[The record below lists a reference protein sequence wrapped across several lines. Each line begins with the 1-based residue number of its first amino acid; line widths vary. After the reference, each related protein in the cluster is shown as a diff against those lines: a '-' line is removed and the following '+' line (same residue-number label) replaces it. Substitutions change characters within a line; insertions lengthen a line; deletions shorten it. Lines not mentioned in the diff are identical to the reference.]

1 MEIKSKFFPSLT
13 HKDYK
18 IMWIGHIVGESSS
31 WALGA
36 AEGWVIFNLAESNPS
51 SWVGAVFFAAM
62 IPWFFAPIVVG
73 LLTDKFSRRNI
84 LILAYLLSLLH
95 GLALTALIFTGTIE
109 VWHILVLAVVNGVA
123 RATHMGAIEALAA
136 NLVPANHLP
145 NAYTLIS
152 AGYYATRLI
161 GPGLIAPLMGLTD
174 IKWIFLSCVIAYA
187 AGVYLVSQVK
197 AVSTGRVDP
206 EKGLLYNTFSGF
218 RYIYRHPVLRSV
230 MYLVM
235 FHCTLVMS
243 FESLLPAV
251 SDNQLASGG
260 EGVAYLHMM
269 IGFGA
274 LIASIALAP
283 VRGHGT
289 LGQLFL
295 ISAVVSSFGNI
306 ILGVSA
312 VLQFALVSTV
322 VIGISHAAF
331 MTIATILIQSVSP
344 DYLRGRITS
353 IYLIHAGGLMS
364 FSYFANGVL
373 ADMYEPSRILTIGG
387 ITFLI
392 VVIGSWLIQTP
403 RLIYKHGAL
412 IHDSQ

>member
-1 MEIKSKFFPSLT
+1 MQIKDRFLSALS
-13 HKDYK
+13 HRDYR
-18 IMWIGHIVGESSS
+18 IMWTGHIVGESSS

-36 AEGWVIFNLAESNPS
+36 AEGWLIFNLAENNPS

-73 LLTDKFSRRNI
+73 FLTDKFSRRNI
-84 LILAYLLSLLH
+84 LILAYLLSLFH
-95 GLALTALIFTGTIE
+95 GIALTALIFTGVIE
-109 VWHILVLAVVNGVA
+109 VWHILVLAVVNGIA

-136 NLVPANHLP
+136 NLVPTNHLP

-187 AGVYLVSQVK
+187 AGVYLVTQVK
-197 AVSTGRVDP
+197 AVSTGRIDP
-206 EKGLLYNTFSGF
+206 EKGLIYNTFSGF
-218 RYIYRHPVLRSV
+218 RYIYSHPVLRSV

-251 SDNQLASGG
+251 SNNQLASGG
-260 EGVAYLHMM
+260 SGVAYLHMM
-269 IGFGA
+269 IGLGA

-283 VRGHGT
+283 IRGHGT
-289 LGQLFL
+289 LGKLFL
-295 ISAVVSSFGNI
+295 VSAVVSSFGNF

-312 VLQFALVSTV
+312 GLQYAMVGTV

-331 MTIATILIQSVSP
+331 MTIATIMIQSVSP

-373 ADMYEPSRILTIGG
+373 ADLYEPSRILIIGG
-387 ITFLI
+387 IAFLT
-392 VVIGSWLIQTP
+392 VVIISWFIHTP
-403 RLIYKHGAL
+403 RLIYKRGA
-412 IHDSQ
+412 IIQES

>member
-1 MEIKSKFFPSLT
+1 MEIKTRFFPSLY
-13 HKDYK
+13 HRNYR
-18 IMWIGHIVGESSS
+18 IMWVGHIVGESSS

-36 AEGWVIFNLAESNPS
+36 AEGWLIFNLAENNPS

-73 LLTDKFSRRNI
+73 FLTDKFSRRNI
-84 LILAYLLSLLH
+84 LILAYLLSLFH
-95 GLALTALIFTGTIE
+95 GIALTALIFTGVIE
-109 VWHILVLAVVNGVA
+109 VWHILVLAVVNGIA

-136 NLVPANHLP
+136 NLVPINHLP

-187 AGVYLVSQVK
+187 AGVYLVTQVK
-197 AVSTGRVDP
+197 AVSTGRIDP
-206 EKGLLYNTFSGF
+206 EKGLIYNTFSGF
-218 RYIYRHPVLRSV
+218 RYIYSHPVLRSV

-251 SDNQLASGG
+251 SNNQLASGG
-260 EGVAYLHMM
+260 SGVAYLHMM
-269 IGFGA
+269 IGLGA

-283 VRGHGT
+283 IRGHGT

-295 ISAVVSSFGNI
+295 VSAVVSSFGNF

-312 VLQFALVSTV
+312 GLQYAMVGTV

-331 MTIATILIQSVSP
+331 MTIATIMIQSVAP

-373 ADMYEPSRILTIGG
+373 ADLYEPSRILIIGG
-387 ITFLI
+387 IAFLT
-392 VVIGSWLIQTP
+392 VVIISWFIHTP
-403 RLIYKHGAL
+403 RLIYKRGA
-412 IHDSQ
+412 IIQES